1 MPANINFNQARQTYS
16 FASAKEIPW
25 HKLGQVVPN
34 VMTSREAI
42 ELANLDFQ
50 VGKMKIFGQY
60 PEEDRIKLEK
70 KGIEIYNNFA
80 TYRRDTGHP
89 FGLVKGRYEVVQN
102 SEAFDFFDA
111 IVGEGKAIYETAGAL
126 GDGEKVFI
134 TAKLPYT
141 FRIKGID
148 EIDNYILLTMTHDGS
163 GAIEAMVTHIRVVC
177 ANTLAAALNSGRNKV
192 KMKHTKNV
200 HEKLQIAHKIM
211 GISSTILEKNEQLF
225 NELCNININD
235 QQANLYFY
243 NLMLND
249 GQLEQLAKQDYRV
262 DYVDDSIISTKTKN
276 NINKLKEYNV
286 IGPGQDLSTTKGTL
300 FGAYNAVAGYIQN
313 VKEYKDDERK
323 MESIIYG
330 TEYNFNQDALITAIK
345 MFGNPELLTVL
356 QS

>member
-25 HKLGQVVPN
+25 HGLGQVVPN

-50 VGKMKIFGQY
+50 VDKMKIFGQY
-60 PEEDRIKLEK
+60 PHNIATKLEK
-70 KGIEIYNNFA
+70 RGIEIPNNFA
-80 TYRRDTGHP
+80 TYRTDTGLP
-89 FGLVKGRYEVVQN
+89 FGLVKGRYEIVQN
-102 SEAFDFFDA
+102 SEAFDFFDN

-126 GDGEKVFI
+126 GDGAKVFI

-148 EIDNYILLTMTHDGS
+148 EIDNYILLTMAHDAS
-163 GAIEAMVTHIRVVC
+163 AAIEAMVTHIRVVC
-177 ANTLAAALNSGRNKV
+177 ANTLAAALQSGRNRV

-200 HEKLQIAHKIM
+200 HDKLSMAHTIM
-211 GISSTILEKNEQLF
+211 GISNTILEKNEMLF
-225 NELCNININD
+225 NELCNIHITD

-249 GQLEQLAKQDYRV
+249 GQLEQLAKQDYRI
-262 DYVDDSIISTKTKN
+262 DYVDSEIISTKTKN

-286 IGPGQDLSTTKGTL
+286 AGPGQDFETTKGTL
-300 FGAYNAVAGYIQN
+300 FGAYNAVAGYVQN
-313 VKEYKDDERK
+313 VKEYKDAERK
-323 MESIIYG
+323 MESVIYG
-330 TEYNFNQDALITAIK
+330 TEYNFNETALITAIK
-345 MFGNPELLTVL
+345 MFGNPELINAL
-356 QS
+356 